1 MQTKKKIS
9 NFKVWLIP
17 ALAISLLVS
26 CNPTS
31 LPSGESGPTDSSVE
45 TTEPTI
51 SDESSTQDSVDTT
64 ESSETTE
71 VSTETTD
78 KSEDLTDTSTGT
90 PIDPTVDPSEDTSVD
105 TSEKPTG
112 KIEFDVFTL
121 NDFHGAT
128 QYVSQTY
135 PAIGLAKLSTV
146 FRTFAA
152 EQTSFFLSSGDM
164 WQETIESNS
173 NRGAYVTEA
182 FNRIGL
188 DAMTIGNH
196 EFDWGVKY
204 IVDNSKIADY
214 PFLAANIFNKTTGEY
229 IEGTEPSTIIER
241 DGLKVGVIGVIGP
254 AQYNSISYQQ
264 VAEYEFLN
272 EYNYVINEAKF
283 LREKGADVIILSS
296 HDGFANDDMT
306 AVKKAMINDA
316 SIDMVIAG
324 HTHTLQ
330 NESFTRDDGQEVP
343 LIQAYSKGTAFGH
356 VSFTYDFDSSKLTVD
371 SRKVENFKN
380 YAHYEADQEIID
392 LYNEKYNVDDLKTEH
407 IVEAKTDFSKEEGG
421 ILASTAIY
429 EKIRSMDEY
438 KDYDIIAGY
447 HNTARNAIA
456 KGNLNYEGLFNSY
469 PFDNEIIIYAVN
481 SSYISRGYYYFQTGF
496 TKTSFTGTK
505 YIAAIDYIAY
515 KTIGL
520 DKGVRTGLFV
530 RDILKEYLQNK
541 KVITASD
548 YYN

>member
-31 LPSGESGPTDSSVE
+31 LPSGESGPTDPYVE
-45 TTEPTI
+45 ITEPTI

-241 DGLKVGVIGVIGP
+241 DGLKVGVIGP

-264 VAEYEFLN
+264 VA
-272 EYNYVINEAKF
+272 
-283 LREKGADVIILSS
+283 
-296 HDGFANDDMT
+296 
-306 AVKKAMINDA
+306 
-316 SIDMVIAG
+316 
-324 HTHTLQ
+324 
-330 NESFTRDDGQEVP
+330 
-343 LIQAYSKGTAFGH
+343 
-356 VSFTYDFDSSKLTVD
+356 
-371 SRKVENFKN
+371 
-380 YAHYEADQEIID
+380 
-392 LYNEKYNVDDLKTEH
+392 
-407 IVEAKTDFSKEEGG
+407 
-421 ILASTAIY
+421 
-429 EKIRSMDEY
+429 
-438 KDYDIIAGY
+438 
-447 HNTARNAIA
+447 
-456 KGNLNYEGLFNSY
+456 
-469 PFDNEIIIYAVN
+469 
-481 SSYISRGYYYFQTGF
+481 
-496 TKTSFTGTK
+496 
-505 YIAAIDYIAY
+505 
-515 KTIGL
+515 
-520 DKGVRTGLFV
+520 
-530 RDILKEYLQNK
+530 
-541 KVITASD
+541 
-548 YYN
+548 